1 MTLLARSARW
11 ATWFN
16 VWLDGHAPVD
26 DAVAAVSGDDAAHD
40 VIGLA
45 EQPLPLLRAWLALR
59 ERGAR
64 LATVALPVAGDPV
77 GLAGPASFNEQAIH
91 AGEAVIIDGV
101 GIGLVP
107 SVVGRGVFWSA
118 TEAISPPPS
127 SPVSEAEL
135 ALREQLI
142 DAARELTDLDVAR
155 WRPEIADALS
165 DLRSA
170 RDRVLPPGYG
180 ERAERVAALAT
191 RCLHIGELAL
201 TDDGNAITR
210 YETDARRRITV
221 DLTRAARHAVVV
233 ACSDR
238 KSR

>member
-1 MTLLARSARW
+1 MTTLARSARW

-16 VWLDGHAPVD
+16 AWLGGHAPVD
-26 DAVAAVSGDDAAHD
+26 DAVAAVRGDDAAHD
-40 VIGLA
+40 VTGIDD
-45 EQPLPLLRAWLALR
+45 EPLPLQRAWLALR

-64 LATVALPVAGDPV
+64 VATVALPVAGDPT
-77 GLAGPASFNEQAIH
+77 GLAGPAAFNEQAIE
-91 AGEAVIIDGV
+91 AGEAVIVDGI

-107 SVVGRGVFWSA
+107 TVVGSGVFWSA
-118 TEAISPPPS
+118 AHAVPPPPP
-127 SPVSEAEL
+127 SPVSEAER

-191 RCLHIGELAL
+191 RCLRIGELAL
-201 TDDGNAITR
+201 ADDGNAITR
-210 YETDARRRITV
+210 HETDARRRITV
-221 DLTRAARHAVVV
+221 ELQRAARHAVVV

-238 KSR
+238 VAR